1 MIVVYWLAFIIPD
14 IYALSNQQNKLDEAK
29 EVLKV
34 RG

>member
-14 IYALSNQQNKLDEAK
+14 IYAQGNQQNQLDEAK

>member
-14 IYALSNQQNKLDEAK
+14 IYAQQNKLDEAK

>member
-14 IYALSNQQNKLDEAK
+14 IYAQGNQQNKLDEAK